1 MRMYSTCRIDDCLSV
16 VCGLQAQQRCAHVDV
31 WFGNALKQIPEQF
44 RGRPSIDMLFLDGT
58 PSETLQYL
66 KAAEPFLAEGATVVA
81 DNAGVFANGGMKPYL
96 EYVRSDSKYSSEL
109 VKCKLEWRDDVE
121 DGMEVSQYRGVLGSR
136 QLERPELVQ
145 KVGEA

>member
-1 MRMYSTCRIDDCLSV
+1 MKS
-16 VCGLQAQQRCAHVDV
+16 QAQQRCADVDV
-31 WFGNALKQIPEQF
+31 WFGDALKQIPKQF
-44 RGRPSIDMLFLDGT
+44 RGRPPIDMLFLDGT

-96 EYVRSDSKYSSEL
+96 EYVRCNSKYTSEL

-121 DGMEVSQYRGVLGSR
+121 DGIEVSQYQGTFGSR
-136 QLERPELVQ
+136 QLERPELVP
-145 KVGEA
+145 KAGDA